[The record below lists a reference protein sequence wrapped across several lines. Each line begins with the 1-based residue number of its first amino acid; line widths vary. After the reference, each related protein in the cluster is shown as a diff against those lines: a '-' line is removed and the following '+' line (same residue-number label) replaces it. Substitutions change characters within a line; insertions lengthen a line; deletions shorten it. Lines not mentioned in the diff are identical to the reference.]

1 MSPKERNRFE
11 PEEGPLGDREVQ
23 RDAQDVN
30 AKIRRINDE
39 DLFELER
46 DPRFRRW
53 FGRWSETL
61 LMMDLRTSNG
71 GDLQHFMGRRSL
83 VLDMITEIDNKVP
96 GFWFRVLQIRR
107 ALDSELR
114 PTPRSVEDV

>member
-83 VLDMITEIDNKVP
+83 VLDMITEMDNKVP